1 MALHFTQSI
10 RVFITS
16 YKGVALIKRQVH
28 IFLLRLHLLFWPTN
42 VQVHDISSLLRCT
55 KAINLATFQKRLLYT
70 FSKFYYYMIK
80 YYRNVQTS
88 SISLTAK
95 PGHLHSFEC
104 IFRPSLAVILQIR
117 LVCVGGYIFYTFLE
131 TFSILSKVIT
141 KNKIRYTALR
151 VSEKMFVRIWFNQVS
166 YQCNGCIRMH
176 LTRYSQTEYSCSQKP
191 TYF

>member
-1 MALHFTQSI
+1 M
-10 RVFITS
+10 
-16 YKGVALIKRQVH
+16 
-28 IFLLRLHLLFWPTN
+28 
-42 VQVHDISSLLRCT
+42 
-55 KAINLATFQKRLLYT
+55 ATFQKRLLYT

-141 KNKIRYTALR
+141 KNKIRYTAL
-151 VSEKMFVRIWFNQVS
+151 VSEKICVYVYGLIKYRISATVVLRCPWRSIPKLNIHVPKSLRIFD
-166 YQCNGCIRMH
+166 
-176 LTRYSQTEYSCSQKP
+176 
-191 TYF
+191 